1 MSKMRQPKYG
11 TLSAVPV
18 GLYGDPRCYG
28 SVRGCCRRPGC
39 TCGRRPE
46 IDDAALYYHVLGASS
61 LGAASLGRASL
72 GRGHAPRR
80 RSAASVHGAAG
91 PGAAADV
98 YLAAAAASDPLLR
111 KLSRKDR
118 FSSVSSRRSI
128 LECDVTAYDLI
139 KKYLRTPA
147 APDSD
152 DDDLNSN
159 VLLNGAKKNGSR
171 AAITSGHPSP
181 RHSPAKNSAGASSRP
196 PASLELWPEEPDPDY
211 DEDSD
216 VGLEAGRFKD
226 LKISYSPPL
235 VRKVSAPATPK
246 TRAEAAAAS
255 SSSSSSSTRRS
266 QSCSPV
272 RPATTAASS
281 KSPTLNSQPRSILKK
296 KKAPE
301 RKSLNATHRGRVS
314 HGTHSKKVTFQEGG
328 DSVSSQA
335 WEEEPWENP
344 HEAARETKKTRP
356 RIDSSWDVVA
366 AATSSARQTV
376 YVNGTPKRRNG
387 NATHTSSAN
396 GVVENSQSRKNEATL
411 AHKADSKSESRVEV
425 YGERRLLPR
434 EDKKAAKAEH
444 KVEQQFNTEVRVRGS
459 QKVEMKSPPRI
470 DIRIEHPTE
479 NQSPKLGEKATVIPV
494 SSAVSFDSE
503 PESQYHQL
511 NGSFKGKGC
520 ASVNCDVQES
530 PSNRRTNINIVP
542 CNEQKGIYVDLNGSE
557 SPCSSYEADA
567 DYEVISSLSS
577 DDTKLAGPDTGKT
590 AIEQETR
597 VAERKPSLL
606 QGTLQQENG
615 NATEAFESSHP
626 EESNGECL
634 KDMREGGAIHIENG
648 TSSRSPEVPRIPQRL
663 SPPLSP
669 NSASNVRNSSSEL
682 FNSRADSNLD
692 LLHQYKPDAV
702 ANSEPTNVPS
712 ETDDEVNKTS
722 KPEEPPVPARAAA
735 VQDTKAKETSHPDSE
750 CENSTRQVLPS
761 QSVERGTEKHSPA
774 HVPPPDDAS
783 KTTRPECPARKKHD
797 LQKSA
802 KGDSSKDP
810 KAAAP
815 RAGKPTSPQRNAN
828 TKQRDSRI
836 YQKVGVKV
844 LPTKAEANS
853 DVKLSLPMEHRIS
866 RPLSPPPPIPSS
878 SASPRRAPVGES

>member
-80 RSAASVHGAAG
+80 RSAASVHGAVG

-181 RHSPAKNSAGASSRP
+181 RHSPAKNSAGSSRP

-246 TRAEAAAAS
+246 TRPDTAAAS
-255 SSSSSSSTRRS
+255 STSSSSTRRS

-272 RPATTAASS
+272 RPATTTTAASS
-281 KSPTLNSQPRSILKK
+281 KSPTLSSQPRSILKK

-344 HEAARETKKTRP
+344 HEAAREAKKTRP
-356 RIDSSWDVVA
+356 RIDSSWDAVA
-366 AATSSARQTV
+366 AATTSVRQTG
-376 YVNGTPKRRNG
+376 YANGTPKRRNG
-387 NATHTSSAN
+387 TCHTHF
-396 GVVENSQSRKNEATL
+396 V
-411 AHKADSKSESRVEV
+411 
-425 YGERRLLPR
+425 GERCCR
-434 EDKKAAKAEH
+434 E
-444 KVEQQFNTEVRVRGS
+444 Q
-459 QKVEMKSPPRI
+459 
-470 DIRIEHPTE
+470 
-479 NQSPKLGEKATVIPV
+479 PV
-494 SSAVSFDSE
+494 S
-503 PESQYHQL
+503 
-511 NGSFKGKGC
+511 
-520 ASVNCDVQES
+520 
-530 PSNRRTNINIVP
+530 
-542 CNEQKGIYVDLNGSE
+542 
-557 SPCSSYEADA
+557 
-567 DYEVISSLSS
+567 
-577 DDTKLAGPDTGKT
+577 
-590 AIEQETR
+590 
-597 VAERKPSLL
+597 
-606 QGTLQQENG
+606 
-615 NATEAFESSHP
+615 
-626 EESNGECL
+626 
-634 KDMREGGAIHIENG
+634 
-648 TSSRSPEVPRIPQRL
+648 
-663 SPPLSP
+663 
-669 NSASNVRNSSSEL
+669 
-682 FNSRADSNLD
+682 
-692 LLHQYKPDAV
+692 
-702 ANSEPTNVPS
+702 
-712 ETDDEVNKTS
+712 
-722 KPEEPPVPARAAA
+722 
-735 VQDTKAKETSHPDSE
+735 
-750 CENSTRQVLPS
+750 
-761 QSVERGTEKHSPA
+761 
-774 HVPPPDDAS
+774 
-783 KTTRPECPARKKHD
+783 KK
-797 LQKSA
+797 
-802 KGDSSKDP
+802 
-810 KAAAP
+810 
-815 RAGKPTSPQRNAN
+815 
-828 TKQRDSRI
+828 
-836 YQKVGVKV
+836 
-844 LPTKAEANS
+844 
-853 DVKLSLPMEHRIS
+853 
-866 RPLSPPPPIPSS
+866 
-878 SASPRRAPVGES
+878 